1 MKREF
6 AFAVK
11 LGTIRKLAKR
21 LGTENDVLTAK
32 DRLAEF
38 FEANWKAVIEPSIET
53 VVDIPKAEALL
64 KDDELYSMCVDIYTD
79 GMYRGYL
86 AGMAAMEKLLLFCDE
101 PGDQAVTATE
111 KQKDRR
117 IGVPTVPG

>member
-21 LGTENDVLTAK
+21 LGMENDVLTVK
-32 DRLAEF
+32 DRLTEF
-38 FEANWKAVIEPSIET
+38 FEANWKAIMEPSIET
-53 VVDIPKAEALL
+53 VADIPKTEALL

-79 GMYRGYL
+79 GIYRGYL
-86 AGMAAMEKLLLFCDE
+86 AGMAAMEKLNMFCDE
-101 PGDQAVTATE
+101 QPENEKTA
-111 KQKDRR
+111 
-117 IGVPTVPG
+117 G